1 MEQLELIVAIF
12 EGEETRA
19 GEVLELIQ
27 KLASEKA
34 LVLKAAAVIVHTQ
47 EGQIEITEIGDVDS
61 KQGRVLGAVSGALV
75 GLLGGP
81 IGAVAGAVAGA
92 AAGGVAASLID
103 LGVPQQM
110 IDDVKADLKPGS
122 SAIITY
128 VALDWVYKAIAN
140 LQNEGA
146 IVHHE
151 TIQQKTLDDA
161 VGALEGAPA

>member
-1 MEQLELIVAIF
+1 MAKRGFRGCRL
-12 EGEETRA
+12 RRC
-19 GEVLELIQ
+19 EVRNY
-27 KLASEKA
+27 
-34 LVLKAAAVIVHTQ
+34 V
-47 EGQIEITEIGDVDS
+47 
-61 KQGRVLGAVSGALV
+61 R
-75 GLLGGP
+75 
-81 IGAVAGAVAGA
+81 
-92 AAGGVAASLID
+92 
-103 LGVPQQM
+103 

-151 TIQQKTLDDA
+151 TIQEKTLDDA